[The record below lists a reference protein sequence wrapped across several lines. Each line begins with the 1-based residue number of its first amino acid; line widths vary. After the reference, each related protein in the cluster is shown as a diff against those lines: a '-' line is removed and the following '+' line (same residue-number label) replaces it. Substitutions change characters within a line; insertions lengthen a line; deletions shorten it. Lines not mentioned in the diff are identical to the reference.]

1 MSEEAVALLDKE
13 AGLLRAMELRKELFQ
28 IAESFKEPQLEFV
41 VMQLK
46 CACNSLVLARNT
58 FDELV
63 GFANYKAKV

>member
-1 MSEEAVALLDKE
+1 MSKEAVALLDKE

-28 IAESFKEPQLEFV
+28 IAESLKDPRLEFV

-46 CACNSLVLARNT
+46 CACTSLVLAKNT

-63 GFANYKAKV
+63 DFANYTKV